1 MNKILITG
9 ASGYIG
15 SCVYFF
21 LKKKYNLITIDKETN
36 TYFKVNQCDLLDKK
50 KLNNLLKSL
59 KPNLIIHL
67 AAQSLVDEKINKD
80 KYYKN
85 NVLATRNLL
94 DAMRKNSINNIIF
107 SSTAALYKFSNNALK
122 ENNGLNPKS
131 TYAKTKFLCEK
142 MIKKSKINNVILRFF
157 NVCSALTKPKLIG
170 EFHNPETHLIP
181 TLTYKNIFKKKIYIY
196 GNNYNTV
203 DGTCIRDYVHIHDI
217 CNAINKS
224 IKLFKNKNKTHEIIN
239 IGGSNK
245 LTNLQIMKKIEKT
258 TKKKSN
264 FIFVKKRKGDVSSL
278 ICSNEK
284 AKKMLKWKPEK
295 SNIEVI
301 IRDEINWIKKFTKD
315 NKKRIFKNYL
325 N

>member
-1 MNKILITG
+1 MTKILITG

-21 LKKKYNLITIDKETN
+21 LKNKYNLITIDKEIN
-36 TYFKVNQCDLLDKK
+36 TYFKVNQCDLLNKK

-59 KPNLIIHL
+59 KPNLVIHL
-67 AAQSLVDEKINKD
+67 AAQSLVDEKINKE

-85 NVLATRNLL
+85 NVLATKNLL
-94 DAMRKNSINNIIF
+94 SCMRENSINNIIF

-122 ENNGLNPKS
+122 ENNKLNPKS
-131 TYAKTKFLCEK
+131 TYAKTKYLCEK
-142 MIKKSKINNVILRFF
+142 IIKKSKMNNIILRFF
-157 NVCSALTKPKLIG
+157 NVCSALTKPMLIG

-181 TLTYKNIFKKKIYIY
+181 TLTYKNIFKKKFYIY
-196 GNNYNTV
+196 GNNYNTI

-224 IKLFKNKNKTHEIIN
+224 IKLFKNKNKTQEIIN

-245 LTNLQIMKKIEKT
+245 LTNLQIMHKIEKT
-258 TKKKSN
+258 TKIKSN
-264 FIFVKKRKGDVSSL
+264 FSFVKKRKGDVSSL
-278 ICSNEK
+278 VCSNDK
-284 AKKMLKWKPEK
+284 AKKVLKWKPER
-295 SNIEVI
+295 SNIDI
-301 IRDEINWIKKFTKD
+301 IIKDEINWIKKFTKKD
-315 NKKRIFKNYL
+315 KKRIFKNYL

>member
-315 NKKRIFKNYL
+315 IKKRIFKNYL